1 MVLDNQWCPLIHN
14 ILNFMIY
21 IIPNDIV
28 CSNWQPLITLCLTF
42 IYVQLLDFIMYFNA
56 IYKGMGV
63 LIQLQQHIKI
73 MDYIDIKH
81 V

>member
-1 MVLDNQWCPLIHN
+1 MT
-14 ILNFMIY
+14 Y
-21 IIPNDIV
+21 IISNDNV
-28 CSNWQPLITLCLTF
+28 CDNWQPLITLCLTF
-42 IYVQLLDFIMYFNA
+42 VYVQLLNFIMYFNA
-56 IYKGMGV
+56 IYNWMGV